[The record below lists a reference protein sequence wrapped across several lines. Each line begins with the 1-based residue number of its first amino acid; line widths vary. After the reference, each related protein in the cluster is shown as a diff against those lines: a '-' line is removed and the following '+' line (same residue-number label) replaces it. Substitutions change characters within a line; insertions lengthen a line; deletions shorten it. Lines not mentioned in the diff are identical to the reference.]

1 VRARKAPI
9 PVTIVAGQ
17 RGAGKTTLI
26 NRLLATPSFANTAV
40 ILNDFGAMALRSA
53 LVETAEDG
61 FIALGSGCVCCSVR
75 GALTD
80 GLEKLL
86 RDLDNGRVAAIGRV
100 VIEAD
105 AAADPAGIL
114 GAIARHPYLALRFT
128 TDGIVAV
135 LDAASAGV
143 TLAASAD
150 AVRQVAMADVI
161 ALTRESTGDL
171 RATLAALNPFAAIV
185 DAGSAAPA
193 AFIGH
198 GDFDPATDDLGRW
211 LGTMLAGDAT
221 LSGESILH
229 EAVSGEAGR
238 MRAFAVRRERSIP
251 PAALD
256 RFLDYLTT
264 LQGPNLVRV
273 RGLVAG
279 GEGAAVIVDGI
290 GGFFYPPVLL
300 DRAPSGTRFPGVRF
314 SVIARDL
321 DRETFAAYLD
331 AFLNEARIDTPDR
344 AALIDNPLAIA
355 GFSARA
361 GKG

>member
-1 VRARKAPI
+1 MADARVRARKAPI
-9 PVTIVAGQ
+9 PVTIVAGL

-26 NRLLATPSFANTAV
+26 NRLLATPAFANTAV
-40 ILNDFGAMALRSA
+40 ILNDFGEVALKNA

-61 FIALGSGCVCCSVR
+61 FIALGSGCMCCSVR

-128 TDGIVAV
+128 ADGIVAV
-135 LDAASAGV
+135 LDAASADV

-161 ALTRESTGDL
+161 ALTRTEAADL
-171 RATLAALNPFAAIV
+171 RAWLATLNPFAVIV
-185 DAGSAAPA
+185 DAGRAAPA
-193 AFIGH
+193 AFTGH
-198 GDFDPATDDLGRW
+198 GDFDPATGDIDAW
-211 LGTMLAGDAT
+211 LGTMPAVDAR
-221 LSGESILH
+221 L
-229 EAVSGEAGR
+229 SGEAGR
-238 MRAFAVRRERSIP
+238 MRAFAIRRERSIS

-279 GEGAAVIVDGI
+279 GEGAAVLVDGI

-300 DRAPSGTRFPGVRF
+300 DETAPGTRFPGTQF
-314 SVIARDL
+314 SVIGRDL

-344 AALIDNPLAIA
+344 AALTDNPLAIA

>member
-1 VRARKAPI
+1 MADARVRAHKAPI

-26 NRLLATPSFANTAV
+26 NRLLATPSFANTAL
-40 ILNDFGAMALRSA
+40 ILNDFGEVALESA

-128 TDGIVAV
+128 ADGIVAV
-135 LDAASAGV
+135 LDAASADV
-143 TLAASAD
+143 TLATSAD
-150 AVRQVAMADVI
+150 TVRQVAMADVI
-161 ALTRESTGDL
+161 ALTRTGAADL
-171 RATLAALNPFAAIV
+171 RARLATLNPFAAIV
-185 DAGSAAPA
+185 DAGWAAPA
-193 AFIGH
+193 AFTGH
-198 GDFDPATDDLGRW
+198 GDFDPATGDIEAW
-211 LGTMLAGDAT
+211 LGTMPPVDAS
-221 LSGESILH
+221 LSGES
-229 EAVSGEAGR
+229 GR
-238 MRAFAVRRERSIP
+238 MRAFAIRRERSIS

-279 GEGAAVIVDGI
+279 GEGAAVVVDGI

-300 DRAPSGTRFPGVRF
+300 DEAAPGTRFSGTQF
-314 SVIARDL
+314 SVIGRDL

-344 AALIDNPLAIA
+344 AALTDNPLAIA

>member
-1 VRARKAPI
+1 MAEKGARARKAPI

-26 NRLLATPSFANTAV
+26 NRLLETASFANTAV
-40 ILNDFGAMALRSA
+40 ILNDFGEVALHNA

-128 TDGIVAV
+128 SDGIVAV
-135 LDAASAGV
+135 LDAGAADL
-143 TLAASAD
+143 TLATSAE
-150 AVRQVAMADVI
+150 AVRQAAMADVI
-161 ALTRESTGDL
+161 ALTRAAAPEL
-171 RATLAALNPFAAIV
+171 RVALAALNPFAAIV

-193 AFIGH
+193 AFVGH
-198 GDFDPATDDLGRW
+198 GDFDPAIDDSEAW
-211 LGTMLAGDAT
+211 LGTMPAT
-221 LSGESILH
+221 
-229 EAVSGEAGR
+229 AATFPGEAGR
-238 MRAFAVRRERSIP
+238 IRAFAIRRERSIP

-279 GEGAAVIVDGI
+279 GDGDGVVVDGI

-300 DRAPSGTRFPGVRF
+300 DSAPSGTRF

-321 DRETFAAYLD
+321 GRETFAAYLD
-331 AFLNEARIDTPDR
+331 AFLNEAQIDTPDR
-344 AALIDNPLAIA
+344 AALTDNPLAIA
-355 GFSARA
+355 GFSARP

>member
-1 VRARKAPI
+1 MPDAWVRARKIPI

-26 NRLLATPSFANTAV
+26 NRLLATPAFANAAV
-40 ILNDFGAMALRSA
+40 ILNDFGEVGLESA

-128 TDGIVAV
+128 ADGIVAV
-135 LDAASAGV
+135 LDVASADV
-143 TLAASAD
+143 TLAVSAD
-150 AVRQVAMADVI
+150 AVRQLAMADVI
-161 ALTRESTGDL
+161 ALTRTVAADL
-171 RATLAALNPFAAIV
+171 RARLAALNPFAAIV
-185 DAGSAAPA
+185 GAGSAAPT
-193 AFIGH
+193 AFTGH
-198 GDFDPATDDLGRW
+198 GDFDPATGDVDAW
-211 LGTMLAGDAT
+211 LGTMPAVDAS
-221 LSGESILH
+221 LSGESNLH
-229 EAVSGEAGR
+229 EAGR
-238 MRAFAVRRERSIP
+238 MRAFAIRRNRSIP

-279 GEGAAVIVDGI
+279 GEGAALIVDGI

-300 DRAPSGTRFPGVRF
+300 DEAAPGTRF
-314 SVIARDL
+314 SVVARDL

-331 AFLNEARIDTPDR
+331 AFLNEARVDTPDR
-344 AALIDNPLAIA
+344 AALTDNPLAIA

>member
-1 VRARKAPI
+1 MADARVRARKAPI
-9 PVTIVAGQ
+9 PVTIVAGL

-26 NRLLATPSFANTAV
+26 NRLLATPAFANTAV
-40 ILNDFGAMALRSA
+40 ILNDFGEVALKNA

-61 FIALGSGCVCCSVR
+61 FVALGSGCVCCAVR

-128 TDGIVAV
+128 ADGIVAV
-135 LDAASAGV
+135 LDASVADT

-161 ALTRESTGDL
+161 ALTRADAADL
-171 RATLAALNPFAAIV
+171 RARLAALNPFAAIV
-185 DAGSAAPA
+185 GAGSAAPT
-193 AFIGH
+193 AFTGH
-198 GDFDPATDDLGRW
+198 GDFDPATGDVDAW
-211 LGTMLAGDAT
+211 LGTMPAVDAS
-221 LSGESILH
+221 LSGESNLH
-229 EAVSGEAGR
+229 EAIPGEAGR
-238 MRAFAVRRERSIP
+238 MRAFAIRRDRSIP

-300 DRAPSGTRFPGVRF
+300 DEAAPGTRF
-314 SVIARDL
+314 SVVARDL
-321 DRETFAAYLD
+321 NRETFAAYLD
-331 AFLNEARIDTPDR
+331 AFLNEARVDTPDR
-344 AALIDNPLAIA
+344 AALTDNPLAIA

>member
-1 VRARKAPI
+1 MADARVRARKAPI
-9 PVTIVAGQ
+9 PVTIVAGL
-17 RGAGKTTLI
+17 RGAGKTTLV

-40 ILNDFGAMALRSA
+40 ILNDFGEVALKSA

-128 TDGIVAV
+128 ADGIVAV
-135 LDAASAGV
+135 LDAASADV

-161 ALTRESTGDL
+161 ALTRTEAADL
-171 RATLAALNPFAAIV
+171 RARLATLNPFAAVV

-193 AFIGH
+193 AFTGH
-198 GDFDPATDDLGRW
+198 GDFDPATGDIDAW
-211 LGTMLAGDAT
+211 LGTMPTADAR
-221 LSGESILH
+221 LSGES
-229 EAVSGEAGR
+229 GR
-238 MRAFAVRRERSIP
+238 MRAFAIRRERSIS

-256 RFLDYLTT
+256 RFLEYLAT

-273 RGLVAG
+273 RGLVAS

-300 DRAPSGTRFPGVRF
+300 DEAGPGTRFPGTQF
-314 SVIARDL
+314 SVIGRDL

-344 AALIDNPLAIA
+344 AALTDNPLAIA

-361 GKG
+361 GKT